1 MLKIQI
7 NGESW
12 VLHNDFRLPSNPQ
25 KVITLAD
32 VKENPE
38 NFSQELFELSEFG
51 ESPTLQR
58 FVEVTEVAETE
69 KTTKKGGK

>member
-1 MLKIQI
+1 MLKIEI

-12 VLHNDFRLPSNPQ
+12 VLHNDFRLPSNLQ

-32 VKENPE
+32 VRENPE
-38 NFSQELFELSEFG
+38 KYSQELFELSEFG

-58 FVEVTEVAETE
+58 FVEVAETE
-69 KTTKKGGK
+69 KTTTKKGGK